1 MSRTPLPF
9 AASDISA
16 LARSLAHQAA
26 THDGPP
32 GHAAW
37 LNMLARGAGFANFQ
51 HFRAQAEAR
60 DALEAPPPPT
70 VPVDMVR
77 LARIARYFDDAG
89 RLIRW
94 PGKASHRPDC
104 LWVMWS
110 RLPAGTAMHER
121 EVNARLNAEHLF
133 ADHALLRRELVDT
146 GLMRRT
152 IDGREYRRLERAPP
166 AEALELI
173 RLVGAR
179 RSRRSAVAAAPHAGP
194 ITTATS
200 LGAAR

>member
-32 GHAAW
+32 GHVDW
-37 LNMLARGAGFANFQ
+37 LNMLARGAGFSNFQ

-70 VPVDMVR
+70 VPVDMAR
-77 LARIARYFDDAG
+77 LARIARYFDEAG

-104 LWVMWS
+104 LWVLWS
-110 RLPAGTAMHER
+110 RLPAGEVLHER
-121 EVNARLNAEHLF
+121 EVNQRLAAEHLF
-133 ADHALLRRELVDT
+133 GDHALLRRELVDS

-152 IDGREYRRLERAPP
+152 IDGREYRRVEQAPP
-166 AEALELI
+166 PEAVELI
-173 RLVGAR
+173 RLLGR
-179 RSRRSAVAAAPHAGP
+179 RRR
-194 ITTATS
+194 
-200 LGAAR
+200 L

>member
-9 AASDISA
+9 ATSDISA
-16 LARSLAHQAA
+16 LARSLARQTAD
-26 THDGPP
+26 HDGAP
-32 GHAAW
+32 GHVEW
-37 LNMLARGAGFANFQ
+37 LNMLARGAGFTNFQ

-60 DALEAPPPPT
+60 DALEAPPEPT

-110 RLPAGTAMHER
+110 RMPAGTPMHER
-121 EVNARLNAEHLF
+121 EVNERLAAEHLF
-133 ADHALLRRELVDT
+133 GDHALLRRELVDN

-152 IDGREYRRLERAPP
+152 VDGREYRRIEQAPP
-166 AEALELI
+166 AEARELI
-173 RLVGAR
+173 AVLAR
-179 RSRRSAVAAAPHAGP
+179 RRARR
-194 ITTATS
+194 
-200 LGAAR
+200 

>member
-9 AASDISA
+9 ATSDISA
-16 LARSLAHQAA
+16 LARSLAHQVA
-26 THDGPP
+26 THDGAP
-32 GHAAW
+32 GHVEW
-37 LNMLARGAGFANFQ
+37 LNMLARGAGFTNYQ

-60 DALEAPPPPT
+60 DALETPPPQI

-110 RLPAGTAMHER
+110 RLPAGLVMHER
-121 EVNARLNAEHLF
+121 EVNRRLNEEHLF
-133 ADHALLRRELVDT
+133 GDHALLRRELVDG
-146 GLMRRT
+146 GLMWRT
-152 IDGREYRRLERAPP
+152 IDGREYRRIERAPP
-166 AEALELI
+166 AEARELVAV
-173 RLVGAR
+173 LAR
-179 RSRRSAVAAAPHAGP
+179 RRRAAAA
-194 ITTATS
+194 
-200 LGAAR
+200 